1 MQKFFEGKTVLIT
14 GATHGL
20 GKVLAEKIA
29 SGGGKLILVARN
41 QGLLEKVKQEIQKSG
56 AVQAATYACD
66 VRNIDAVHVVMAE
79 IMKAHDIDVLINNAG
94 IWTEDELEADHP
106 ELRRAALETN
116 TIAHV
121 EITEALLPHFRKKN
135 SGHIFNV
142 ISASGASDSPS
153 GDNSSWR
160 AYGASK
166 WAMRGY
172 TNALLS
178 LLKDTKIKV
187 TGFYPGGFDSNIFE
201 TAGNKDA
208 HDQPW
213 MMNIGDVA
221 DVALFTLTRPAD
233 VLMETVV
240 VTKKQ

>member
-1 MQKFFEGKTVLIT
+1 MQKFFEGKTVLLT

-20 GKVLAEKIA
+20 GKILAEKIA
-29 SGGGKLILVARN
+29 AGGGKVVLIARN
-41 QGLLEKVKQEIQKSG
+41 HDLLKKVQEEIE
-56 AVQAATYACD
+56 AAGGRAEIYACD
-66 VRNIDAVHVVMAE
+66 MRNIDALHDVLVAVL
-79 IMKAHDIDVLINNAG
+79 KNHDIDVLINCAG
-94 IWTEDELEADHP
+94 IWTEDELEKDRP

-116 TIAHV
+116 TIAHI
-121 EITEALLPHFRKKN
+121 EITETLLPHFRKKN

-142 ISASGASDSPS
+142 ISTSGASDSPS
-153 GDNSSWR
+153 GDNSAWR

-208 HDQPW
+208 HGQPW
-213 MMNIGDVA
+213 MMKAEDVA
-221 DVALFTLTRPAD
+221 DVALFALTRPDD
-233 VLMETVV
+233 VMMETIV